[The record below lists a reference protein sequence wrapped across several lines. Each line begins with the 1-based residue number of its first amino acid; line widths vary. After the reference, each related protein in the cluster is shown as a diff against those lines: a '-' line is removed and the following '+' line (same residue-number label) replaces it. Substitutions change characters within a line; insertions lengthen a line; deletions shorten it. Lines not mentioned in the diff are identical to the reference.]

1 MSAPFRSLR
10 AGFTL
15 IEVMLSTAI
24 MVVIV
29 LAVVTIASDS
39 MRVYDRAVAD
49 LSTQSEARSLL
60 DALDND
66 ISTAVIRPDGRCWM
80 EVVIPGGSGAP
91 ATPLIQRAGNI
102 NPVDQP
108 ILMLFSSPID
118 RPRWTSDAGPSR
130 RQLRGD
136 VCAVAYRIGQRS
148 PFDMPGEKI
157 QQVYGVY
164 RTVIDP
170 ENTFTDA
177 FGEILGANPG
187 AQVSP
192 WNYWTRT
199 PRNVHEYAPTD
210 GSAGGLR
217 LKPLIDSTQN
227 CWTLDE
233 QNFIASNVVAMNL
246 VFWCTS
252 SLPSESTNSSAIL
265 DPVRRLPSALRPVFA
280 VHGSD
285 DDVRARNGDTNVAG
299 GYGAVFRSSTTVG
312 TIAGAPI
319 RFAGTI
325 PPASVTMPAPNA
337 VHPQDL
343 YLGRLR
349 IYSDRIYP
357 DGMVPGGA
365 LTVAPFPY
373 MPYTL
378 RGVEVSVTIL
388 TPEGSKELRGLQQQ
402 FNESRLE
409 GQNQVNFR
417 RIVYQHGRNYS
428 RYIRILGNGG

>member
-49 LSTQSEARSLL
+49 LSTQSEARGLL

-80 EVVIPGGSGAP
+80 EVVIPQGSGAP
-91 ATPLIQRAGNI
+91 ATPVINRSFLGNVHA
-102 NPVDQP
+102 VDQP

-118 RPRWTSDAGPSR
+118 RPRWTSEPTGR

-157 QQVYGVY
+157 QQIYGVY

-177 FGEILGANPG
+177 FGVILGANPG
-187 AQVSP
+187 TQVSP
-192 WNYWTRT
+192 WNYWTGV
-199 PRNVHEYAPTD
+199 PRNVHEYAPSV
-210 GSAGGLR
+210 GLSGLR
-217 LKPLIDSTQN
+217 PKSLIDATQG

-252 SLPSESTNSSAIL
+252 SLPPAVTPSSPMA
-265 DPVRRLPSALRPVFA
+265 DPVGRMSSALRPVFA
-280 VHGSD
+280 VGAD
-285 DDVRARNGDTNVAG
+285 PELTARNGDTNVAG
-299 GYGAVFRSSTTVG
+299 GYGAVFRSGTTAGLVST
-312 TIAGAPI
+312 API
-319 RFAGTI
+319 RY
-325 PPASVTMPAPNA
+325 ASVTPPAIVTLPAPNA

-343 YLGRLR
+343 FLGRLR
-349 IYSDRIYP
+349 IYSDRMYP
-357 DGMVPGGA
+357 DAMTPGGA
-365 LTVAPFPY
+365 LTAAPLPY

-378 RGVEVSVTIL
+378 RGIEVSVTIL
-388 TPEGSKELRGLQQQ
+388 TPEGSKELRGLQHQ
-402 FNESRLE
+402 FQESLLT
-409 GQNQVNFR
+409 GQRATDFR

>member
-1 MSAPFRSLR
+1 MSSPLRSLR

-49 LSTQSEARSLL
+49 LSTQSEARGLL

-91 ATPLIQRAGNI
+91 AAPAITASGNVQG
-102 NPVDQP
+102 VDQP

-118 RPRWTSDAGPSR
+118 RPRWTSEPVGR

-148 PFDMPGEKI
+148 PFDMPGQKI

-177 FGEILGANPG
+177 FGVILGANPG
-187 AQVSP
+187 TPVSP
-192 WNYWTRT
+192 WNYWTGA
-199 PRNVHEYAPTD
+199 PRNVHEYAPNT
-210 GSAGGLR
+210 GVSGLR
-217 LKPLIDSTQN
+217 PKTLIDGTAG

-246 VFWCTS
+246 IFWCTS
-252 SLPSESTNSSAIL
+252 SLPSAATPSSPMA
-265 DPVRRLPSALRPVFA
+265 DPVGRMPSALRPVFA
-280 VHGSD
+280 VGGNPALT
-285 DDVRARNGDTNVAG
+285 ARNGDTNVAG
-299 GYGAVFRSSTTVG
+299 GYGAVFRSGTT
-312 TIAGAPI
+312 AGLVSSAPI
-319 RFAGTI
+319 RYAGVT
-325 PPASVTMPAPNA
+325 PPAVLPMPTPSS

-349 IYSDRIYP
+349 IYADRMYP
-357 DGMVPGGA
+357 DGMLPGGA
-365 LTVAPFPY
+365 LTAAPLPY

-388 TPEGSKELRGLQQQ
+388 TPEGSKELRGLQHQ
-402 FNESRLE
+402 FDESMLS
-409 GQNQVNFR
+409 GQREANFR
-417 RIVYQHGRNYS
+417 RIVYQHGRNFS

>member
-1 MSAPFRSLR
+1 MSSPFRSLR

-49 LSTQSEARSLL
+49 LSTQSEARGLL

-80 EVVIPGGSGAP
+80 EVVIPERSGAP
-91 ATPLIQRAGNI
+91 AAPVVRQVGNI
-102 NPVDQP
+102 NSVDQP

-118 RPRWTSDAGPSR
+118 RPRWTSEPVGR

-148 PFDMPGEKI
+148 PFDMPGQKI

-177 FGEILGANPG
+177 FGLILGANPG
-187 AQVSP
+187 TPVSP
-192 WNYWTRT
+192 WNYWTGA
-199 PRNVHEYAPTD
+199 PSKVHEYAPND

-246 VFWCTS
+246 IFWCTS
-252 SLPSESTNSSAIL
+252 SLPALPPSVGAMA
-265 DPVRRLPSALRPVFA
+265 DPIARMPSALRPVFA
-280 VHGSD
+280 VGGD
-285 DDVRARNGDTNVAG
+285 PELTARNGDSNVAG
-299 GYGAVFRSSTTVG
+299 GYGAVFRSDVRGGDVSR
-312 TIAGAPI
+312 API
-319 RFAGTI
+319 RYAGVT
-325 PPASVTMPAPNA
+325 PPAALPALPAPTA

-349 IYSDRIYP
+349 IYADRIYP
-357 DGMVPGGA
+357 DGVVPGGA
-365 LTVAPFPY
+365 LTAAPLPY
-373 MPYTL
+373 MPYSV
-378 RGVEVSVTIL
+378 RGVEVSVTVL

-402 FNESRLE
+402 FDQSKLE
-409 GQNQVNFR
+409 GGNAMNFR

>member
-29 LAVVTIASDS
+29 MAVVTIASDS

-49 LSTQSEARSLL
+49 LSTQSEARGLL

-80 EVVIPGGSGAP
+80 EVVIPQGSGAP
-91 ATPLIQRAGNI
+91 VAPVINRVGNVH
-102 NPVDQP
+102 PVDQP

-118 RPRWTSDAGPSR
+118 RPRWTSEPTGR

-177 FGEILGANPG
+177 FGVILGANPG
-187 AQVSP
+187 TQVSP
-192 WNYWTRT
+192 WNYWTGAA
-199 PRNVHEYAPTD
+199 RNVHEYAPSV
-210 GSAGGLR
+210 GVSGLR
-217 LKPLIDSTQN
+217 PKSLIDSTQG

-252 SLPSESTNSSAIL
+252 SLPTAATPSSPMA
-265 DPVRRLPSALRPVFA
+265 DPVGRMPSALRPVFA
-280 VHGSD
+280 VGGD
-285 DDVRARNGDTNVAG
+285 AEVTARNGDTNVAG
-299 GYGAVFRSSTTVG
+299 GYGAVFRSGTT
-312 TIAGAPI
+312 AGLVSSAPI
-319 RFAGTI
+319 RYASAN
-325 PPASVTMPAPNA
+325 PPAVVTMPAPNA

-349 IYSDRIYP
+349 IYADRIYP
-357 DGMVPGGA
+357 DAMTPGGA
-365 LTVAPFPY
+365 LTVAPLPY

-378 RGVEVSVTIL
+378 RGIEVSVTIL
-388 TPEGSKELRGLQQQ
+388 TPEGSKELRGLQHQ
-402 FNESRLE
+402 FDESSLS
-409 GQNQVNFR
+409 GQRAMNYR